1 MASEDESQAGDKH
14 HDDKDWELH
23 KEQFRVCYID
33 NNMTRKDAAQY
44 LKDNFGFDATPR
56 QWERKIKQWGFSKYS
71 SREDRLHQI
80 ASTGKSIYEVGR
92 PGRRP
97 RSAHMGEEGKLHPY
111 EDRNLRRFARR
122 EASRSRSRSRSAS
135 FTDRPRPR
143 FQNDLGESSS
153 TAIIDQTF
161 NLNLANPTA
170 FHPPSQGFTVAATP
184 AAGKPEQPVQL
195 HLLHEQKASAF
206 GDLEEPE
213 LFLTVDDSQY
223 GASNNQDQFP
233 DFSGGL
239 MPVGSSLGTDAHTP
253 DLQFSMGQNDPTINY
268 AFPNDSSANFDTY
281 AVSTNIDNGLVNNG
295 MMGDQLYNDV
305 RLSQGQMNQSIMDNI
320 PTLIFDAVDPDPIGM
335 VSQLDETDFSQM
347 SDMADIVSLTAS
359 ENSGPLQNDVM
370 PLIEEYTR
378 DIQAA
383 AWGWVTSQQ
392 YIGTSGDKLAASLD
406 QPGQVFKVRM
416 TIMLENFASSQQRA
430 LQAMRDRCNRLKK
443 KNETLEEFINTSE
456 SVKICEICGILI
468 LCRWWCPACVY
479 HISPVSNAVAPP
491 AASKLCRSLYQFLKW
506 YRSSL
511 MRSINLSIYQP
522 KKGSHVRIA
531 LGKTKARS

>member
-97 RSAHMGEEGKLHPY
+97 RSANMSEEGKLHPY

-122 EASRSRSRSRSAS
+122 EASRSRSRSRSTS
-135 FTDRPRPR
+135 FTDKPRPR
-143 FQNDLGESSS
+143 FQNDFGVPSSS
-153 TAIIDQTF
+153 AITDQTF
-161 NLNLANPTA
+161 NLHLANPTA

-195 HLLHEQKASAF
+195 HLLHEQKPSAF
-206 GDLEEPE
+206 GDLDEPE

-223 GASNNQDQFP
+223 GASSNQDQFP
-233 DFSGGL
+233 DFSDGL
-239 MPVGSSLGTDAHTP
+239 MAGGNSLGPDAHTTN
-253 DLQFSMGQNDPTINY
+253 LQFPMGQNDSTANY
-268 AFPNDSSANFDTY
+268 AFPNDTSANFDPY
-281 AVSTNIDNGLVNNG
+281 AASTNMDNGLINNG
-295 MMGDQLYNDV
+295 MMGDQMFNDV
-305 RLSQGQMNQSIMDNI
+305 QISQGHMNQSILDSI
-320 PTLIFDAVDPDPIGM
+320 PTLTFDAVDTDPIGL
-335 VSQLDETDFSQM
+335 VPQLSETDFNQM
-347 SDMADIVSLTAS
+347 GDMADTISLAAS
-359 ENSGPLQNDVM
+359 ENSGPLQSDVM

-383 AWGWVTSQQ
+383 ALWWVTNQQ
-392 YIGTSGDKLAASLD
+392 YVGSSGEKLAASLD
-406 QPGQVFKVRM
+406 QPGQVFKARM
-416 TIMLENFASSQQRA
+416 TIMLDNFASSQQRA
-430 LQAMRDRCNRLKK
+430 LQAMRDRCNRLKR
-443 KNETLEEFINTSE
+443 KNETLEEFINTNGG
-456 SVKICEICGILI
+456 VQ
-468 LCRWWCPACVY
+468 PAST
-479 HISPVSNAVAPP
+479 ISPLSPLPPHQMQHPNYVAP
-491 AASKLCRSLYQFLKW
+491 YTGNF
-506 YRSSL
+506 
-511 MRSINLSIYQP
+511 
-522 KKGSHVRIA
+522 
-531 LGKTKARS
+531 